1 MEKAVLLIGRVN
13 SRLRICCFGPGLR
26 GLPVKDRC
34 YSADPKNAKMLLF
47 VSARKATLHC
57 CSRCCSFCPP
67 DKCHNVKRV
76 AAELNISR
84 PRVIYSWLYNR
95 YKEPRRTSMHIPEY
109 KVHPDNPKLK
119 ALYRCFEMGEPVILV
134 AEEMNIN
141 RSQIYR
147 WRISY
152 LQRGYT
158 SLMSKQE
165 KKPASQSEMEKEIA
179 DLRKQLAEVQ
189 FQLDVMNETFKV
201 LKKDQGVNPK
211 TLTNQ
216 EKRSLRET
224 ALSYQ
229 KRSSGV

>member
-1 MEKAVLLIGRVN
+1 MQ
-13 SRLRICCFGPGLR
+13 
-26 GLPVKDRC
+26 
-34 YSADPKNAKMLLF
+34 
-47 VSARKATLHC
+47 
-57 CSRCCSFCPP
+57 
-67 DKCHNVKRV
+67 
-76 AAELNISR
+76 
-84 PRVIYSWLYNR
+84 
-95 YKEPRRTSMHIPEY
+95 IPEY

-141 RSQIYR
+141 RSKIYR

-152 LQRGYT
+152 LRRGYT

-201 LKKDQGVNPK
+201 LKKDQAN
-211 TLTNQ
+211 L
-216 EKRSLRET
+216 L
-224 ALSYQ
+224 
-229 KRSSGV
+229 